1 MTNMNHFGHTRT
13 RITRNHAFIA
23 PDGHVAAGLP
33 GWADS
38 LAVVLISPAMGAQFS
53 MSLVSMNEGG
63 SATAAMPPHQ
73 RFIYLRHGQL
83 TLTEGEETYTIT
95 PGGFAYCPAGSKATL
110 WASQASQ
117 LVLFEK
123 PYVPLAGV
131 AAPQEVVVGHESE
144 RASAAFLGD
153 EDAQLKLLLPD
164 VPAFDMAINLF
175 TFQPGTTLPFVETHV
190 MEHGMMMLEGG
201 GIYRLDEAWYPIQA
215 GDVLWMGPYCPQWF
229 AALGKP
235 QSTYLYYKNINR
247 DPLVI

>member
-1 MTNMNHFGHTRT
+1 MNHFGHTRT

-23 PDGHVAAGLP
+23 PDGHVPARLP
-33 GWADS
+33 GWHNSQAI
-38 LAVVLISPAMGAQFS
+38 VLISPAMGAQFS
-53 MSLVSMNEGG
+53 MSLVLMDAGG
-63 SATAAMPPHQ
+63 TAEPPPSSHQ
-73 RFIYLRHGQL
+73 RFLYLLKGQL
-83 TLTEGEETYTIT
+83 ALADEQQTYQLT
-95 PGGFAYCPAGSKATL
+95 PGGYAYCPADVPTTL
-110 WASQASQ
+110 CAAEASQ

-123 PYVPLAGV
+123 RYVPLAGT
-131 AAPQEVVVGHESE
+131 AAPQEVMVGHESE
-144 RASAAFLGD
+144 MPAVAFMGD

-201 GIYRLDEAWYPIQA
+201 GIYRLDEEWYPIQT

-247 DPLVI
+247 DPLSGAGG